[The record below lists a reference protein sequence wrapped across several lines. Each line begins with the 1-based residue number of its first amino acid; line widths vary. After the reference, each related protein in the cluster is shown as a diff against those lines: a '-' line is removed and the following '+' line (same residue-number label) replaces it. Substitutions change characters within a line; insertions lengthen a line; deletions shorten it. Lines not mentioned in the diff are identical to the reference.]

1 VLLHVVVSILLP
13 KQGHAFVLPHQSA
26 IALVTQQLQPIITNG
41 ISKMILRRRDS
52 NPSWSPSQQQRVVTT
67 KSKSTTARSA
77 VVSIDPAVAMAS
89 LGATAK
95 LLSSIGLGSWA
106 AQRDILDANAI
117 SVLSRLTYWIF
128 QPAFLLTSVCKTL
141 HSAANGGGL
150 SLTLL
155 TLMPLTAL
163 IQIGLGNVVGRIVT
177 QTFQIQDPAE
187 RRDVTMC
194 TTFANSG
201 PLPLIFSDALFTGAA
216 ARGAIQPDVAACISF
231 YLLMWSPLF
240 WSYGK
245 VILGTASLDD
255 KKNVNW
261 KDQVKAQLQLF
272 FSPPVTGAILG
283 LLIGL
288 VAPVRKA
295 FIGGALSPIY
305 GSLVT
310 LGTAYLPAA
319 MLVLAGSLVGKKEIS
334 KEPSSSTTTAAA
346 AAAADTG
353 TSLKAILAILLARFC
368 LAPLFAFGVVQTLS
382 KWQLVG
388 PLGSRARAIVT
399 FTLLM
404 EGCMPPAQNSV
415 ILLQLEGLRDRATRM
430 AKILTIIYSV
440 AVLPVTIL
448 LSACLGLS
456 GILKFV

>member
-1 VLLHVVVSILLP
+1 
-13 KQGHAFVLPHQSA
+13 
-26 IALVTQQLQPIITNG
+26 
-41 ISKMILRRRDS
+41 
-52 NPSWSPSQQQRVVTT
+52 
-67 KSKSTTARSA
+67 
-77 VVSIDPAVAMAS
+77 
-89 LGATAK
+89 
-95 LLSSIGLGSWA
+95 
-106 AQRDILDANAI
+106 
-117 SVLSRLTYWIF
+117 
-128 QPAFLLTSVCKTL
+128 
-141 HSAANGGGL
+141 
-150 SLTLL
+150 
-155 TLMPLTAL
+155 
-163 IQIGLGNVVGRIVT
+163 
-177 QTFQIQDPAE
+177 
-187 RRDVTMC
+187 
-194 TTFANSG
+194 
-201 PLPLIFSDALFTGAA
+201 
-216 ARGAIQPDVAACISF
+216 
-231 YLLMWSPLF
+231 MWSPLF